1 MSTRPLLI
9 AGAALALLMPA
20 LPASAAD
27 LYNPPPETDYEPPP
41 EAARAPAPWYVAL
54 RGGAV
59 FADDTSFA
67 ALGTTIDNTYDA
79 GPFVAGAIGYQ
90 FGAWGL
96 RAEAELGYLESSVSS
111 HDVAGVGNFSNDDAF
126 GDTSAVFGLASLYY
140 DLPLN
145 SPIRPFVGGGIG
157 AADVSFENHG
167 TTPTG
172 TVLDDSSQAFAWHL
186 TAGVNYDIAPNMAL
200 EVGYRYLEFDG
211 IDLTAA
217 DGTQSSID
225 QGNHIGF
232 AGLKYRF

>member
-9 AGAALALLMPA
+9 AGAVLALIVPA
-20 LPASAAD
+20 VPAIAAD
-27 LYNPPPETDYEPPP
+27 LYNPPPETDYEPP
-41 EAARAPAPWYVAL
+41 ANTYAPASWYVAL

-59 FADDTSFA
+59 FTDDTSFGT
-67 ALGTTIDNTYDA
+67 LGTTVDNTYDA
-79 GPFVAGAIGYQ
+79 GPFVAGAVGYQ
-90 FGAWGL
+90 FRTWGL

-111 HDVAGVGNFSNDDAF
+111 HDIDGVGSFSNDDAF
-126 GDTSAVFGLASLYY
+126 GDTSAMFGLASLYY
-140 DLPLN
+140 DLPIN
-145 SPIRPFVGGGIG
+145 APIRPFVGGGIG

-172 TVLDDSSQAFAWHL
+172 TVLDDSSNAFAWHL
-186 TAGVNYDIAPNMAL
+186 TAGVNYDISPNMAL

-211 IDLTAA
+211 VEVTAA

-225 QGNHIGF
+225 TGNHISF